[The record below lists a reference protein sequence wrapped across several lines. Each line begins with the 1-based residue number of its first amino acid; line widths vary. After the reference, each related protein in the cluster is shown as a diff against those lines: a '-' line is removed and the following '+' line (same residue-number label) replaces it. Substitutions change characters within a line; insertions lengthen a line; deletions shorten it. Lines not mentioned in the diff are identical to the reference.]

1 MTKQPSPSTDERPKG
16 MSRRRF
22 LSLAAATGLLAG
34 CAPSPEP
41 TATPTVPPTA
51 TVPPERTRAPTR
63 VPTATPTVAPT
74 PTPSVAIRRPE
85 VIQAYPDVPS
95 KVVRTH
101 HADVWDGETLAPGA
115 LRQMLDASITEL
127 TGLNDA
133 HEAWAALFSPDE
145 RIAIKVN
152 TFRNSLIWTHTP
164 LVEAV
169 TDCLQEAGIP
179 PEQIVIFDYYTT
191 ELEKAGY
198 AINRDGPGV
207 RCYGNDGSYT
217 AGWKAQRFS
226 VQLSD
231 ILLSCNALINV
242 PVLKSHMISGITFAL
257 KNHYGTVSSPA
268 SLHTPIGPLMAAL
281 NALGPIRDRTR
292 LIIGDMLAAC
302 IRHRG
307 AYPYWDS
314 DWKGDSILMS
324 FDPVAHDTIGLQ
336 VLSQALEDDGG
347 NPAPLRHMAAPCL
360 EGSVEAKLGTN
371 DPAHIDLRETRLA

>member
-1 MTKQPSPSTDERPKG
+1 MTEKHILLTDERPKG

-22 LSLAAATGLLAG
+22 LKLAAATGLLAG

-51 TVPPERTRAPTR
+51 TLPPVPTSTPTRA
-63 VPTATPTVAPT
+63 PTATPTVAPT

-85 VIQAYPDVPS
+85 AIQAYPDVPS

-101 HADVWDGETLAPGA
+101 HAGVWDGENLVPGA
-115 LRQMLDASITEL
+115 LKEMLDASIAEL

-152 TFRNSLIWTHTP
+152 AFRNSLIWTHTL
-164 LVEAV
+164 LVAAITES
-169 TDCLQEAGIP
+169 LQEAGVP
-179 PEQIVIFDYYTT
+179 PEQIVIFDFYTD
-191 ELEKAGY
+191 ELEEAGY

-207 RCYGNDGSYT
+207 RCYGSDGSYT
-217 AGWKAQRFS
+217 SGWKAQRVS

-242 PVLKSHMISGITFAL
+242 PVLKSHMISGISFAL
-257 KNHYGTVSSPA
+257 KNHYGTVSNPG
-268 SLHTPIGPLMAAL
+268 SLHRPIGPLMAEL

-292 LIIGDMLAAC
+292 LIIGDMLTAC
-302 IRHRG
+302 LRYRG
-307 AYPYWDS
+307 GWPYWES
-314 DWKGDSILMS
+314 DWTGDSILMS
-324 FDPVAHDTIGLQ
+324 FDPVAHDTVGLQ
-336 VLSQALEDDGG
+336 VLSQALADEGG
-347 NPAPLRHMAAPCL
+347 NPAPLINMAAPCL
-360 EGSVEAKLGTN
+360 ESGAECKLGTN
-371 DPAHIDLRETRLA
+371 DPAHVDLREMSLA